1 LRGRETAALSG
12 HGRER
17 IMVRVEDIRE
27 AAEAE
32 PGFALPAGAIGVT
45 VSNMS
50 AKVPGVTWVM
60 SAMSAGTA
68 RAAMVVL
75 LAGKQYR
82 GSEKLVVESARS
94 QFPPDTAIPMPAPAV
109 PVNVAAAATAARR
122 TKRRRGGEER
132 RLGGAEDD
140 H

>member
-1 LRGRETAALSG
+1 
-12 HGRER
+12 
-17 IMVRVEDIRE
+17 MVRVEDIRE

-68 RAAMVVL
+68 RAATVVL

-94 QFPPDTAIPMPAPAV
+94 QFPPDTAIPMPARRPGQRGCRRYSSEADQ
-109 PVNVAAAATAARR
+109 AAARR
-122 TKRRRGGEER
+122 RGAQTWGS
-132 RLGGAEDD
+132 
-140 H
+140 

>member
-1 LRGRETAALSG
+1 
-12 HGRER
+12 
-17 IMVRVEDIRE
+17 
-27 AAEAE
+27 
-32 PGFALPAGAIGVT
+32 
-45 VSNMS
+45 MS

-68 RAAMVVL
+68 RAATVVL

-82 GSEKLVVESARS
+82 GSEKLVMESARS